1 MWVSLC
7 RTSGSSLTARL
18 GNLIRFSK
26 PQFLPLGNGNVDA
39 CHPRVHVT
47 CVCLREVGSQVGV
60 RG

>member
-7 RTSGSSLTARL
+7 RTSGSSLTARS

-26 PQFLPLGNGNVDA
+26 PQFLPLGNGYVDA

-47 CVCLREVGSQVGV
+47 CACLREVGGQVGV